1 MLSRGRL
8 MLLSN
13 LALVALLAV
22 PEPSMAGTFRLGASE
37 SSQIQDAEVLESPQP
52 EIPAQLHEQCFK
64 SCCIARFIIQP
75 DGKASVRLLSSS
87 GCEEIDEITLSTLR
101 RWKFRPA
108 ILNGKPVR
116 STRRVKIEFE
126 VE

>member
-108 ILNGKPVR
+108 ILNGK
-116 STRRVKIEFE
+116 
-126 VE
+126 